1 MARRNFYVFPE
12 DMELTKEMIVEHV
25 LTKTAISEQSKRVY
39 SALERGQAL
48 REVAEAFGLSYAAV
62 KQIKSRLDRAI
73 AAVEKL
79 TCH

>member
-1 MARRNFYVFPE
+1 MLADLRWRMAVHAAA
-12 DMELTKEMIVEHV
+12 VEHV

-39 SALERGQAL
+39 SALERGQSL